1 MPDSCGFCGIESVP
15 DQQTLRSARIA
26 ELLRQNGPPL
36 DAEKPALFA
45 AIIEGPEKLADIEKK
60 IAEAQQVLEGLLRE
74 RELVKLQLADAK
86 TLLHPIRSLS
96 DEIFHEIF
104 SWCVYDWGYIRASAG
119 CLSAE
124 SLDPQRPPWT
134 LTRVSYRW
142 HDVALSS
149 SRLWST
155 VIFDSC
161 RYSELKVTD
170 RTCSFRLSTQLARA
184 RECDLTIFIRSSSS
198 SDLHNHPAFAL
209 LEASAYR
216 WKSLYANMPPRSL
229 AAFSGNAFP
238 RLCDLVVKVKAR
250 SPSAQRSMIV
260 DTFES
265 APSLQTFRTIS
276 DADPCRI
283 LRLPWSS
290 LTSYTC
296 ADASSEHNWA
306 VMERLT
312 SVRDLFLYFRNY
324 TASPDAPIPM
334 PSVRRV
340 GMQEMAKFCSGAISR
355 VFDSL
360 VLSSLTCLNICFPE
374 DRVVHF
380 PKTAAPLIHLTK
392 LGISCDFL
400 HDQEN
405 VINFIE
411 FLRTTTRIEDLRLGA
426 PTLPDSLLLGMTVVA
441 DQTPVLPSLRILRF
455 YPGLPSFNAIPFF
468 RMLESR
474 YKGDARTGKVKKEL
488 CDADIKIEEDYA
500 ENHPP
505 PRVLLQELRFKR
517 VPKPSFDKAEEIM
530 RWDEICDELKVIYE
544 SM

>member
-1 MPDSCGFCGIESVP
+1 MPDSWGFCGIESVP
-15 DQQTLRSARIA
+15 DQHALRSARVA

-36 DAEKPALFA
+36 DAEKPALLA
-45 AIIEGPEKLADIEKK
+45 AITDGPARLADLEKM
-60 IAEAQQVLEGLLRE
+60 IAEAQQVLGGLLRE

-96 DEIFHEIF
+96 DEVFHEIF
-104 SWCVYDWGYIRASAG
+104 SWCVYDWGDLRASSG
-119 CLSAE
+119 YLSAE

-134 LTRVSYRW
+134 LTRVSHRW
-142 HDVALSS
+142 RDVALSS
-149 SRLWST
+149 PRLWST
-155 VIFDSC
+155 VIFDSS

-170 RTCSFRLSTQLARA
+170 RTCLFRLSTQLARA
-184 RECDLTIFIRSSSS
+184 RECDLTVFIRSGSS

-238 RLCDLVVKVKAR
+238 RLCDLVVKVKAG
-250 SPSAQRSMIV
+250 SPPVQRSMIV
-260 DTFES
+260 DAFES
-265 APSLQTFRTIS
+265 ALSLQTFRACT

-312 SVRDLFLYFRNY
+312 SVRDLCLYFRSY

-334 PSVRRV
+334 PSVHSAV
-340 GMQEMAKFCSGAISR
+340 MKEMSKFCSGAISR

-360 VLSSLTCLNICFPE
+360 VLSSLTSLNISFPE
-374 DRVVHF
+374 GRVGHF
-380 PKTAAPLIHLTK
+380 PKTAAPLTHLTT
-392 LGISCDFL
+392 LRICCDFL
-400 HDQEN
+400 HDQQN
-405 VINFIE
+405 VTNFIE
-411 FLRTTTRIEDLRLGA
+411 FLHTTTQIDDLRLRA
-426 PTLPDSLLLGMTVVA
+426 PTLPDSLLLGMTIVA
-441 DQTPVLPSLRILRF
+441 NKTPVLPGLRILGF
-455 YPGLPSFNAIPFF
+455 SPGLPSINAVPFF

-474 YKGDARTGKVKKEL
+474 YKSDAWTGEVKEEP
-488 CDADIKIEEDYA
+488 CDADIKIKEDFA
-500 ENHPP
+500 ANHLP

-517 VPKPSFDKAEEIM
+517 AFKPPFDKAEDIM
-530 RWDEICDELKVIYE
+530 RWDEICDELKVVYE
-544 SM
+544 LM